1 MPEYR
6 IKKNGKVYK
15 VTTDTQQ
22 EAIDRVLAYVGEKPA
37 APAEPETPAPLP
49 SAVATAEETFNRL
62 ASRAAPSIKPL
73 ESGVLATIGDYLVE
87 NRPSEMDAVQRAL
100 QSLQLG
106 QGLGEYLQ
114 TTGTGQPTTLGQDV
128 MAALDVFDVA
138 GVAPGLGKGVV
149 AGARAATDT
158 ARRAAGMV
166 SDLEPLSMARI
177 KSPVLPENA
186 TEALVAFDRQI
197 TERVKQSPFVD
208 NKEQF
213 NFVNNWG
220 MGLTDSV
227 RQKISPEAGAKLQV
241 ADETAMRQN
250 TLDSQKFVET
260 KAMRR
265 VSNLFDT
272 DDTFAGMMLDFSRGA
287 ESKKAIEDYI
297 EQKIDKRLRNR
308 ALRFDSS
315 VEAFNKYMDWSAK
328 SNNLWNVEAGE
339 YRGGGALS
347 QMDMF
352 GEPAEDWFLHTQK
365 VRGFDKSARIEP
377 INKLNEKDA
386 LSFEDDPYN
395 LAVDAAAKERTRG
408 IIKEGAKVNVREYAN
423 PFVTNANRIFNNN
436 RVLAMKDAFGL
447 PNVNTGADGVMSQ
460 LERNARQRGLGET
473 SARALRNAAVTLL
486 KGQNRAADAGWRAL
500 QSSGYSVLSGPMTA
514 ILNMHD
520 LSVAMWNNGVKSSLG
535 LFNPRLKSA
544 ASLERLGLT
553 QQNVGEWFQRVR
565 KEGAKATTAERL
577 EMAANVFRDVTMN
590 FGFKQL
596 DALAKHGV
604 VRMVAQDTLNRARR
618 GTLRERWA
626 GYLEPADLARLEGAL
641 RRTNGDVRK
650 MNAKEAK
657 LYDQI
662 LTAGLGQQQLISAGG
677 RPMEWLQRPN
687 LRPMW
692 MMRGFAIKHNAL
704 LSDRIAKKL
713 RAGDK
718 AGAAKEATLYLALP
732 GAAYAGLNVGRR
744 SIFKEDYE
752 PTEEEVMYSL
762 ADSVLGP
769 LSLNSM
775 SVGSQYERSLW
786 ERGDVAQIVANG
798 LLPPLGL
805 YGDVAGGVMKAIA
818 KGDVEEV
825 ADIVAESPFYKQWS
839 NFFDNI
845 D

>member
-22 EAIDRVLAYVGEKPA
+22 EAIDRVLAHVGEKPV
-37 APAEPETPAPLP
+37 APAEPEGPAPLP
-49 SAVATAEETFNRL
+49 SAVATAQETFERA
-62 ASRAAPSIKPL
+62 ASRAAPAIKPL

-87 NRPSEMDAVQRAL
+87 NRPSEMDTVQRAL
-100 QSLQLG
+100 QSLQTG
-106 QGLGEYLQ
+106 QGMGDYLQ
-114 TTGTGQPTTLGQDV
+114 TIGTGQPTTLGQNV
-128 MAALDVFDVA
+128 MAALDVFDIA
-138 GVAPGLGKGVV
+138 GVVPGLGKGVA
-149 AGARAATDT
+149 AGARAATDM

-177 KSPVLPENA
+177 KSPVLPEDA
-186 TEALVAFDRQI
+186 TEALVAFDRQV
-197 TERVKQSPFVD
+197 TERVEQSPFVD

-213 NFVNNWG
+213 GWVENWG
-220 MGLTDSV
+220 MGITDSV

-250 TLDSQKFVET
+250 TLDSQEFVET

-287 ESKKAIEDYI
+287 ESKEAIEKYI

-315 VEAFNKYMDWSAK
+315 VDAFNKYMNWSAK
-328 SNNLWNVEAGE
+328 SNNTWNVDAGE

-347 QMDMF
+347 Q
-352 GEPAEDWFLHTQK
+352 EDWWLHTQK

-377 INKLNEKDA
+377 INKLNEKDV

-395 LAVDAAAKERTRG
+395 LAVDAATKERTRG
-408 IIKEGAKVNVREYAN
+408 IIKEGAEVNVREYAN

-436 RVLAMKDAFGL
+436 RVLAMKDEFGL
-447 PNVNTGADGVMSQ
+447 PNVNTGADGVMRE
-460 LERNARQRGLGET
+460 LERNSMQRGLGET
-473 SARALRNAAVTLL
+473 SARMLRNAAVTLL
-486 KGQNRAADAGWRAL
+486 KGQNRAASAGWRAL

-514 ILNMHD
+514 LLNLHD
-520 LSVAMWNNGVKSSLG
+520 IPVAMWNNGVKASLG
-535 LFNPRLKSA
+535 LFNPRLKTA

-565 KEGAKATTAERL
+565 KEGAKATKAEWL
-577 EMAANVFRDVTMN
+577 EGAANVFRDVTMN

-596 DALAKHGV
+596 DALAKHSV
-604 VRMVAQDTLNRARR
+604 VRIVAQDTLNRARR

-626 GYLEPADLARLEGAL
+626 GYLEPGDLARLEGAL
-641 RRTNGDVRK
+641 KRTNGDVRK

-677 RPMEWLQRPN
+677 RPMEWLQKPN

-718 AGAAKEATLYLALP
+718 AGAAKEATMYLALP

-744 SIFKEDYE
+744 SLFTEDYE

-769 LSLNSM
+769 LSLNSI

-786 ERGDVAQIVANG
+786 ERGDIAQILANG

-805 YGDVAGGVMKAIA
+805 YGDVAGSVMKAIA
-818 KGDVEEV
+818 KGDVEEL
-825 ADIVAESPFYKQWS
+825 ADIVSESALYKQWS

>member
-22 EAIDRVLAYVGEKPA
+22 EAIDRVLAHVGEKPA
-37 APAEPETPAPLP
+37 APAEPEGPAPLP
-49 SAVATAEETFNRL
+49 SAVATAQETFERL
-62 ASRAAPSIKPL
+62 ASRAAPAIKPL
-73 ESGVLATIGDYLVE
+73 ESGVLATIGDYLLE
-87 NRPSEMDAVQRAL
+87 DRPSEMDAVQRAL

-138 GVAPGLGKGVV
+138 GAAPGLGKGVV

-177 KSPVLPENA
+177 KSPVLPEDA
-186 TEALVAFDRQI
+186 TEALVAFDRQV

-213 NFVNNWG
+213 GWVQNWG
-220 MGLTDSV
+220 TGVTDAV

-250 TLDSQKFVET
+250 TLDSQEFVET

-265 VSNLFDT
+265 VANLFDT
-272 DDTFAGMMLDFSRGA
+272 DDKFAGMVLDFAQGA
-287 ESKKAIEDYI
+287 ESKEAIEKYI
-297 EQKIDKRLRNR
+297 EQKIDRRLRNR
-308 ALRFDSS
+308 AFRFDSS
-315 VEAFNKYMDWSAK
+315 VDAFNNYMEWSAK
-328 SNNLWNVEAGE
+328 NNNNWNVKAGE
-339 YRGGGALS
+339 YRGGAPLS

-352 GEPAEDWFLHTQK
+352 PRTGEEYYLHTQK
-365 VRGFDKSARIEP
+365 VGGLSKSDRIQP
-377 INKLNEKDA
+377 VNKLNEKDVIN
-386 LSFEDDPYN
+386 FEDDEYN
-395 LAVDAAAKERTRG
+395 LAVDLASKERTRE
-408 IIKEGAKVNVREYAN
+408 IIKEGGKVNVREYAN
-423 PFVTNANRIFNNN
+423 PFVSNSNRIFNNN
-436 RVLAMKDAFGL
+436 RVLAIQEQFGL
-447 PNVNTGADGVMSQ
+447 PNVNTGAEGVMRA
-460 LERNARQRGLGET
+460 LENNAKQRGLGET
-473 SARALRNAAVTLL
+473 SSRMLRNATATLL
-486 KGQNRAADAGWRAL
+486 KGQNRAASAGWRAL

-514 ILNMHD
+514 VLNMHD

-544 ASLERLGLT
+544 ASLKRLGLT

-565 KEGAKATTAERL
+565 KEGAKETGAEKA
-577 EMAANVFRDVTMN
+577 EKWANRFRDVTMN

-641 RRTNGDVRK
+641 KRTNGDVRK

-677 RPMEWLQRPN
+677 RPMVWLENPN

-744 SIFKEDYE
+744 AMFKEDYE